1 MEKTCGSSDDGTAAI
16 GGHGGQQILGSSLPA
31 DIRSRSNT
39 VNFIFKTDY
48 LFTFSGWSVS
58 WSAVTPGKFLEKL
71 SRSLLLNLMLSASQ
85 TFLIAVTCLMH
96 AFILDCISFSLI
108 YFCQSA
114 ALPLLAAHAQTWKP
128 TVANT
133 KLLALKIAAA
143 DIAQVQVG

>member
-58 WSAVTPGKFLEKL
+58 WSAVTPGKFLENL
-71 SRSLLLNLMLSASQ
+71 SRSLLLNSMLSASQ
-85 TFLIAVTCLMH
+85 TFLKC
-96 AFILDCISFSLI
+96 S
-108 YFCQSA
+108 Y
-114 ALPLLAAHAQTWKP
+114 LPEACFYS
-128 TVANT
+128 
-133 KLLALKIAAA
+133 
-143 DIAQVQVG
+143 